1 MYVNGCW
8 ALGKLYNPKNDTT
21 SYGETGRAMRRAPGA
36 RGGSGD
42 SLGAPR
48 PSSSCQNGKPDERE
62 DTHPANHNNNPGPF
76 DDGKPSEVKCHD
88 ARLGGRRET
97 AL

>member
-1 MYVNGCW
+1 LMYVNGCW
-8 ALGKLYNPKNDTT
+8 ALGKLGNPKNDTT

-48 PSSSCQNGKPDERE
+48 PSWSCQNGKPDESEYSHAENDNCNRG
-62 DTHPANHNNNPGPF
+62 HF
-76 DDGKPSEVKCHD
+76 DDGKPS
-88 ARLGGRRET
+88 
-97 AL
+97 